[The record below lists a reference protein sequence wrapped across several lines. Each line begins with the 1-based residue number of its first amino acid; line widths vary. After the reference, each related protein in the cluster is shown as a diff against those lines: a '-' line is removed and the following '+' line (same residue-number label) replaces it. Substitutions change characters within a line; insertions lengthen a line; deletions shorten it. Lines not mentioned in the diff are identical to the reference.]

1 MTDVILTT
9 LPVMLG
15 AALAPIWIILVVLLL
30 RDPNGLTKG
39 IAFVAGAT
47 TVRLGQGIMFGYLF
61 AAFSPAEETQDFS
74 VVVSTLLIVGGI
86 LLLIVTLKAFRQT
99 SDPDAP
105 PLRWMVVMDSANALT
120 VFGLG
125 AVLTLAAT
133 KFWVLTLLAI
143 SIICEADLN
152 RLESI
157 TAFLIYVLGT
167 EVLILIPL
175 VVYAIVPRQSAAL
188 LRSIAHWLEQYD
200 HPITIAVSFTFGS
213 LFLWQGVM
221 GFMA

>member
-1 MTDVILTT
+1 MTNVILTT
-9 LPVMLG
+9 LPMMLG

-30 RDPNGLTKG
+30 RNPNGLVKG

-47 TVRLGQGIMFGYLF
+47 IVRLGQGIVFGYVF
-61 AAFSPAEETQDFS
+61 EAFNPVEETRDFAP
-74 VVVSTLLIVGGI
+74 VVSTLLVMGGI
-86 LLLIVTLKAFRQT
+86 ILLIATLKAFRQT
-99 SDPDAP
+99 PDSDAP

-125 AVLTLAAT
+125 AILTLVAT
-133 KFWVLTLLAI
+133 KFWVLTLLVI
-143 SIICEADLN
+143 GIIREANLS
-152 RLESI
+152 RSESI
-157 TAFLIYVLGT
+157 TAFLIYTLGAELLIVL
-167 EVLILIPL
+167 PL

-188 LRSIAHWLEQYD
+188 LRSIAHWLERYE